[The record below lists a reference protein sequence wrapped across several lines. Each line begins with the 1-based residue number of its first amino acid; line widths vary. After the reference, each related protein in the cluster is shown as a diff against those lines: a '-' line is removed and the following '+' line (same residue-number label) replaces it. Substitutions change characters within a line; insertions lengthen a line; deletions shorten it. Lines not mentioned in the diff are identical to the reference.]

1 MSLIKFILKILW
13 SFKLKTLENVQTI
26 KISNIF
32 NKINKTQSTL
42 IKESIFLYTG
52 NNQMESNRK

>member
-32 NKINKTQSTL
+32 NKVNKTQSTL